1 VSAADTRDET
11 TATGAAP
18 AVGGATPA
26 AGGTTREFRDEQLLG
41 ATFDHVDLS
50 GSRFDR
56 VDFSRST
63 FRSVDLT
70 DVDIRNAALANVR
83 MRGVELMHVELWGE
97 LLDVRVNGIDIA
109 PLVMAELDRQHP
121 ERVRLR
127 PTDAAGFRE
136 AWAVIEDLW
145 SGTVD
150 RARRLEAVD
159 PALLHESVDDEWS
172 FIQTLRHL
180 AFATSSW
187 LTRAIQGDPAPWH
200 ALELPW
206 DEMPPTAGVPMDRAA
221 RPTLDEA
228 LELRLDRSGR
238 VRSYLSTLTD
248 EQLAAETSP
257 LVGGGWPPEGETFPV
272 KECLDVLLNEEWWHR
287 QFAER
292 DLAALESRQAT
303 QATARH
309 TPEEEAP

>member
-1 VSAADTRDET
+1 VSAPDARDE
-11 TATGAAP
+11 AP
-18 AVGGATPA
+18 V
-26 AGGTTREFRDEQLLG
+26 AGGGGRAFRDEQLLG

-56 VDFSRST
+56 VDFSRAS
-63 FRSVDLT
+63 FRSVDLA

-109 PLVMAELDRQHP
+109 PLVMAELDRLHP

-159 PALLHESVDDEWS
+159 PGLLHESVDGEWS
-172 FIQTLRHL
+172 FTETLRHL

-187 LTRAIQGDPAPWH
+187 LTRAIQGEPAPWH
-200 ALELPW
+200 PLELPW
-206 DEMPPTAGVPMDRAA
+206 DEMPPTPGVPRDRTT
-221 RPTLDEA
+221 RPTLDET
-228 LELRLDRSGR
+228 LELRLDRSSR
-238 VRSYLSTLTD
+238 VRGYLSSLTD
-248 EQLAAETSP
+248 EQLGLETAP
-257 LVGGGWPPEGETFPV
+257 LVGAGWPPEGETFPV

-292 DLAALESRQAT
+292 DLAALEARLAPGPT
-303 QATARH
+303 TRH
-309 TPEEEAP
+309 TKEAP